1 MSNLAIFY
9 NLQSIWLSSLIGLD
23 VTKDRCSIPMFK
35 KTFYCNDSKITEFE
49 MHDTKIPSTAYVV
62 MY

>member
-1 MSNLAIFY
+1 
-9 NLQSIWLSSLIGLD
+9 
-23 VTKDRCSIPMFK
+23 MFK
-35 KTFYCNDSKITEFE
+35 KTFDCNDSKITEFE